1 MQSSS
6 TTFLLRRSRSLLSQE
21 SLEICTENL
30 GSETGSE
37 YFSSFMDDLDYRGP
51 LHGFDDEKEE
61 EKKDSEE
68 KHLVVPEDGAEVS
81 GVRRYQA
88 KELKSVD
95 YHRSTGRRSP
105 LKSFPPPLPS
115 ISRRNGPCLHMRPHR
130 RDGRLVVEAVLVPS
144 QNYLH
149 VQRVGGR
156 LLLSFID
163 ATSEDEPGYESET
176 LQPHEQQDVDAK
188 DDEATDI
195 TQLEVESEEKNCCE
209 EEEVEVVDR
218 GTVVEVKVSMQ
229 PQQQS
234 GATKVHRSSLVIN
247 KFVGGTPLSDDDSTS
262 NQNKHNHRVASAPSA
277 RRASPTATTAAAAS
291 TLSAATA
298 GYNEH
303 GHRRAMGTPLAA
315 GKQAHMHIQA
325 AEPPGAAAQH
335 EEVQPAPEAA
345 VRMGALL
352 HCHFLLRPLASIP
365 NHVQTLIMCGLIC
378 LPCSHQ

>member
-1 MQSSS
+1 MSVAVMQSSS

-81 GVRRYQA
+81 GVRRHQA
-88 KELKSVD
+88 KELKSVN

-218 GTVVEVKVSMQ
+218 GTVVEVK
-229 PQQQS
+229 P
-234 GATKVHRSSLVIN
+234 G
-247 KFVGGTPLSDDDSTS
+247 
-262 NQNKHNHRVASAPSA
+262 
-277 RRASPTATTAAAAS
+277 
-291 TLSAATA
+291 
-298 GYNEH
+298 
-303 GHRRAMGTPLAA
+303 GHRRR
-315 GKQAHMHIQA
+315 
-325 AEPPGAAAQH
+325 PPQRRRRPRS
-335 EEVQPAPEAA
+335 VQPRQATTSTATGGPWEHHSPQENKLICTSK
-345 VRMGALL
+345 RRSRQELL
-352 HCHFLLRPLASIP
+352 HNMRRCSQLRRPLF
-365 NHVQTLIMCGLIC
+365 VWE
-378 LPCSHQ
+378 PCCIATSS

>member
-1 MQSSS
+1 MSVAVMQSSS

-37 YFSSFMDDLDYRGP
+37 YFSFMDDLDYCGP
-51 LHGFDDEKEE
+51 LLGFDVEKEE

-68 KHLVVPEDGAEVS
+68 KHFVVPEDGAEAS
-81 GVRRYQA
+81 GVRRHQA
-88 KELKSVD
+88 KELKSVN
-95 YHRSTGRRSP
+95 YHCSIGRRSP

-130 RDGRLVVEAVLVPS
+130 RDGRLVVEAVLVPC

-149 VQRVGGR
+149 AQRVDGR

-163 ATSEDEPGYESET
+163 ATSEDEPGNESET
-176 LQPHEQQDVDAK
+176 LQSREQQDVDAK
-188 DDEATDI
+188 DEEVTDI
-195 TQLEVESEEKNCCE
+195 TQLEVESEEKNCRE
-209 EEEVEVVDR
+209 EEEEEEEEDEEVEVVDR
-218 GTVVEVKVSMQ
+218 GTVVEVKVSRQ

-262 NQNKHNHRVASAPSA
+262 NQNKHNRRVASAPSA
-277 RRASPTATTAAAAS
+277 TRASPTATTAAAAS

-303 GHRRAMGTPLAA
+303 GHGGPWEHHSPQENKFLFTSKRRSR
-315 GKQAHMHIQA
+315 Q
-325 AEPPGAAAQH
+325 E
-335 EEVQPAPEAA
+335 
-345 VRMGALL
+345 LL
-352 HCHFLLRPLASIP
+352 HNMRRCSQLRRPLFIWE
-365 NHVQTLIMCGLIC
+365 
-378 LPCSHQ
+378 PCCIATSS